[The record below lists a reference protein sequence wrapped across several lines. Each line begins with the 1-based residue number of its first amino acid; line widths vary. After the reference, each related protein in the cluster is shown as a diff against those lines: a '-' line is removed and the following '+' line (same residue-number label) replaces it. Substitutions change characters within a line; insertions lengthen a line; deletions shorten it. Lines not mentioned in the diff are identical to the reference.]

1 MQKIKGVIPPMLTPF
16 TETGELDLDAHLFNV
31 DRWNA
36 AALRGYLVLGSNS
49 EAAYLT
55 ENEKLDLIRQTVQA
69 AAPGRMIMVGTG
81 MESTRETIRLTNLAA
96 KEGAHAALLLT
107 PAYYIDKMS
116 DSALLQHFTTVAD
129 QADIP
134 ILIYNVPKYTH
145 LNVSVNLIAE
155 LSQHP
160 NIMGMKD
167 SSGNVAQL
175 VQFQAAAAPDFNIL
189 VGTVS
194 IWYPALL
201 LGVRATITA
210 LANLAPDA
218 CVRIQTLVEEGQLSE
233 AEALYRRVFPLNHAV
248 TGPFGVAGLKYAAN
262 LLGYKGGFVRSPLQD
277 LDAAGRAKIEAIV
290 AKAQPL

>member
-1 MQKIKGVIPPMLTPF
+1 MLTPF